1 MVWAS
6 GGGDEIGKLEIQRFS
21 TGCQCLVQWVGS
33 SQGGFGGGG
42 GEGRECEGGGGGE
55 EGEDGQ
61 GGGKDGGGGAWL
73 GCGNDLDR

>member
-6 GGGDEIGKLEIQRFS
+6 VGGDEIGKLEIQRFS

-42 GEGRECEGGGGGE
+42 GGE
-55 EGEDGQ
+55 EDGQ